1 MNQIKFVVDNKEVT
15 PIPVA
20 VNVKQHCSHMV
31 SVLNLM
37 PLELQDAVSVL
48 LGVIEN
54 MRTEIADLKAK
65 NDEMVRKYGN
75 NSTD

>member
-1 MNQIKFVVDNKEVT
+1 MNQIKFVVDGKDVV
-15 PIPVA
+15 PVPVA

-65 NDEMVRKYGN
+65 NDEMGRKYGDN
-75 NSTD
+75 NTD